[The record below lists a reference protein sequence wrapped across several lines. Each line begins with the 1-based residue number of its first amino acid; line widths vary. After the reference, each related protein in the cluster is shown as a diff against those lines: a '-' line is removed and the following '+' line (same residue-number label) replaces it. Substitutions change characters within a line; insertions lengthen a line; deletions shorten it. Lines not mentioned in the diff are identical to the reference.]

1 MKIVNH
7 FLYDSKGKQVTFKD
21 SPNKKGLFTPSYL
34 VIHYTAATTAISC
47 INWFLN
53 KNAQASAHLLI
64 SRDGAITQF
73 VAFNRIAFHAG
84 ESQWAGLSGMNRH
97 SIGIELQ
104 NAGRLNK
111 VSNKWVCPV
120 DNKVVAD
127 DDVIVATHKN
137 ESTSRGWQ
145 AYTDAQLE
153 VSIEVSTAIVR
164 HYKLKDVLGHEDI
177 SPLRKSDPGPAFPM
191 GSFRSRVMGRSNE
204 KIDTFEVNTDGL
216 NIRSG
221 PGTQF
226 QTILSEGLPVG
237 TKVQVLKREG
247 NWSFVEVKDIVSNL
261 MDLEGWV
268 FSRFLS
274 Q

>member
-1 MKIVNH
+1 MKIINH
-7 FLYDSKGKQVTFKD
+7 LLHFDNGKEVTFCN
-21 SPNKKGLFTPSYL
+21 SPNKKGVYTPSYL
-34 VIHYTAATTAISC
+34 VMHYTAATSESSS

-53 KNAQASAHLLI
+53 KKAEASAHLLI
-64 SRDGAITQF
+64 SREGTITQF
-73 VAFNRIAFHAG
+73 VHFNKIAFHAG
-84 ESQWAGLSGMNRH
+84 VSQWAGLTGMNRH

-104 NAGRLNK
+104 NAGKLSK

-127 DDVIVATHKN
+127 DDVIIATHKN
-137 ESTSRGWQ
+137 ETTSQGWQ
-145 AYTDAQLE
+145 AYSDIQLE
-153 VSIEVSTAIVR
+153 ISIEVASTIVR
-164 HYKLKDVLGHEDI
+164 FYQLKDVLGHEDI

-204 KIDTFEVNTDGL
+204 NIDSFEVNIDGL

-226 QTILSEGLPVG
+226 ESIVSQGLPIG

-247 NWSFVEVKDIVSNL
+247 NWSFVEVKEIIDNL

-268 FSRFLS
+268 FSKFLS